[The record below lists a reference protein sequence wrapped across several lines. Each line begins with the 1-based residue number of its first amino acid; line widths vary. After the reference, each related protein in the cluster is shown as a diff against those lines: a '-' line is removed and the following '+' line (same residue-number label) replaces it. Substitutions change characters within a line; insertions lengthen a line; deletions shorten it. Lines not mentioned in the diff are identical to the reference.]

1 MTAMAGGDPVP
12 NSAGSEPPRDPVG
25 ALAWDAHCHIL
36 DRRFPSRHG
45 VTPPGMDL
53 GSYRLLQRR
62 IGTQRAVIVQAK
74 HYGTDHACLLDALA
88 QLGPDGVGIGVVRPD
103 VEDAELIRLRGGGVR
118 GLRFSVWN
126 PVDTVTTVDMIEALA
141 WRIAP
146 LGWHVQLHMSADQI
160 VDAAPLLDRLPCPAV
175 IDHMGRLPPELGTQH
190 PAFGVICR
198 LLQAGRTWVKLS
210 GAYLNTHA
218 GPPDYPDAGAVARA
232 LIAAAP
238 ERLVWGSDWPHITE
252 RHKPDASQLLD
263 LLSVW
268 TGSTAKRD
276 QILVKNAAEL
286 YG

>member
-1 MTAMAGGDPVP
+1 MTGIDHVP
-12 NSAGSEPPRDPVG
+12 NSAGTEPPRDPVG

-36 DRRFPSRHG
+36 DPRFPSKQG
-45 VTPPGMDL
+45 STPPGMDL
-53 GSYRLLQRR
+53 DSYRLLQRR

-88 QLGPDGVGIGVVRPD
+88 QLGSDGVGIGVVRPD
-103 VEDAELIRLRGGGVR
+103 VEDAELVRLQNGGVR

-126 PVDTVTTVDMIEALA
+126 PVDTVTTTDMIETLA
-141 WRIAP
+141 RRIAP

-160 VDAAPLLDRLPCPAV
+160 VDAAPLLERLPCPIV

-190 PAFGVICR
+190 PAFGVIGR

-210 GAYLNTHA
+210 GAYLNTQV
-218 GPPDYPDAGAVARA
+218 GPPDYPDATAVARA
-232 LIAAAP
+232 LVAAAP

-252 RHKPDASQLLD
+252 RHKPNTAQLLD

-268 TGSTAKRD
+268 VGSTAIRD
-276 QILVKNAAEL
+276 QILVKNAADL